1 LESPAMDQKNE
12 RVELEMK
19 IKKYR
24 AMVRRT
30 TDEKAARRLTEL
42 IAELERKQ
50 RDKLTKVNSN
60 A

>member
-1 LESPAMDQKNE
+1 MDQKNE